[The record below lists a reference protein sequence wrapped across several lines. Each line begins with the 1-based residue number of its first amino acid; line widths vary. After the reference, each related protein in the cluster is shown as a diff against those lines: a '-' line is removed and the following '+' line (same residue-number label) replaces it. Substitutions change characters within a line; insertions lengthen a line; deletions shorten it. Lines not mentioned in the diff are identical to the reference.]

1 MKSKDDFVA
10 SINKKEPSG
19 LKPGGSSF
27 RVLVVDD
34 SATMRKI
41 IIQMLKSELYDIC
54 GEASDG
60 AIAIEK
66 YKELKPDV
74 VTLDINM
81 PNVTGVEVLNKIIA
95 FDPAAKIVMLTSE
108 GQKQTVIDAIK
119 MGAKNYVV
127 KPPERKDLIDKL
139 EQVLK

>member
-19 LKPGGSSF
+19 IKPGGTPY

-54 GEASDG
+54 GEAKDG
-60 AIAIEK
+60 QEGINM
-66 YKELKPDV
+66 YKELNPDA

-81 PNVTGVEVLNKIIA
+81 PNVSGVEVLKNIIA
-95 FDPAAKIVMLTSE
+95 FDPKAKIVMLTSE
-108 GQKQTVIDAIK
+108 GQKQTVVEAIK

>member
-10 SINKKEPSG
+10 SINKKEPAG
-19 LKPGGSSF
+19 IKPGGESY
-27 RVLVVDD
+27 RILVVDD

-41 IIQMLKSELYDIC
+41 IIQMLKSELYDVC

-81 PNVTGVEVLNKIIA
+81 PNVTGIEVLNKIIQI
-95 FDPAAKIVMLTSE
+95 DPEAKIVMLTSE
-108 GQKQTVIDAIK
+108 GQKQTVLDAIK

-127 KPPERKDLIDKL
+127 KPPERKDLLDKI